1 MLCLNRSR
9 RSRWGIRNQEPSSN
23 VTFVVGPSTTQVTSL
38 DFCVWKATLSWI
50 ISGPHLLGTDW
61 ASRASELTPRQHDV
75 FGDGRCARD
84 FVFTA
89 EQAPNEG
96 VRRV

>member
-1 MLCLNRSR
+1 MYGKQLFL
-9 RSRWGIRNQEPSSN
+9 GL
-23 VTFVVGPSTTQVTSL
+23 SL
-38 DFCVWKATLSWI
+38 A
-50 ISGPHLLGTDW
+50 PHLLGTDW
-61 ASRASELTPRQHDV
+61 ASRASELTPGQRDV